1 VQRQRAGLV
10 IAVYLR
16 YLAEEIAT
24 GALVLF
30 CTIGLP
36 LAVSRGYRFYQDWR
50 TARKIASVQ
59 AYIAAELQGGRR

>member
-1 VQRQRAGLV
+1 MMTIFWRWWAEV
-10 IAVYLR
+10 IL
-16 YLAEEIAT
+16 T
-24 GALVLF
+24 GALVLL